1 MAQTTDNI
9 HYDYEEVTVERKKT
23 ITFSTENK
31 TIKQIEI
38 LTYLQSMKLDKNIEC
53 FQTIMKEDTVMYE
66 ITCKTEILKEETEKK
81 LNQKICINNTVL
93 KQIENRELKD
103 IKKKPL
109 ITVVIY
115 EAPCELEDIHIINK
129 LKSYGEVKGE
139 ISKHR
144 IRGTDILNGN
154 RSIDFI
160 KINESIPTTLHI
172 NYGEIKGD
180 ISRHKIRGTDILNGN
195 RSLDFIKINES
206 IPTTLHIKGNKIKIK
221 YPGQDRTPVCSFC
234 RVKGHYKAICEK
246 FLRIQ
251 DAYENRSSEDS
262 EENEIEMNYDENQA
276 GISWAKIVEKN
287 EQRNAF
293 KAETERIRKHNNQ
306 KQSDK
311 NDTTHK
317 IDEIKKYNNQQIRYK
332 STRELTEEEIKEKK
346 KRKKTRKEERRRKRE
361 EG

>member
-93 KQIENRELKD
+93 KQTENRELKD

-115 EAPCELEDIHIINK
+115 EAPCELEDTHIINK
-129 LKSYGEVKGE
+129 LKSYGEIKGE
-139 ISKHR
+139 MSKHR

-172 NYGEIKGD
+172 
-180 ISRHKIRGTDILNGN
+180 
-195 RSLDFIKINES
+195 
-206 IPTTLHIKGNKIKIK
+206 KGNKIKIK
-221 YPGQDRTPVCSFC
+221 YQGQDRTPICSFC
-234 RVKGHYKAICEK
+234 KTKGHYKQICEK
-246 FLRIQ
+246 FIKIQ
-251 DAYENRSSEDS
+251 EDYENRQNTDS
-262 EENEIEMNYDENQA
+262 EGNEMEMNFEENQFSDNEA
-276 GISWAKIVEKN
+276 SISWASIVEKN
-287 EQRNAF
+287 DQKIAF
-293 KAETERIRKHNNQ
+293 KAEMERIRKYNES
-306 KQSDK
+306 KQNDK
-311 NDTTHK
+311 CESTSKT
-317 IDEIKKYNNQQIRYK
+317 DEFKKYNNQQIRYK
-332 STRELTEEEIKEKK
+332 STKELTEEEIKEKK
-346 KRKKTRKEERRRKRE
+346 KKKKARKVERRRKRE
-361 EG
+361 EGEIVSSTDEESSWGHEEFSRETFGVPWNTQ